1 MDKMP
6 GDDATDEQK
15 RQALAVYRKIAV
27 LRSVPCCG
35 MCGTMRHATKPFWC
49 LGMRLC
55 RHCVQANLISSL
67 ALYERCWVTF
77 ARPIQSHGSFVDA
90 VCTNVFYF
98 STRLTPN
105 QRLEFSC
112 DRIDFPGGLRTMWF
126 FWKPH
131 LAEVFNMQD
140 SFKEIVKSAF
150 QATTYMQSMKSK
162 SRAGLTQTQSNVANQ
177 LQSEVGLSRSE
188 AEDVAASIATI
199 RPDKVQKFNR
209 IVAQTA
215 AANDPSNLAKA
226 AE

>member
-1 MDKMP
+1 
-6 GDDATDEQK
+6 
-15 RQALAVYRKIAV
+15 
-27 LRSVPCCG
+27 
-35 MCGTMRHATKPFWC
+35 
-49 LGMRLC
+49 
-55 RHCVQANLISSL
+55 
-67 ALYERCWVTF
+67 
-77 ARPIQSHGSFVDA
+77 
-90 VCTNVFYF
+90 
-98 STRLTPN
+98 
-105 QRLEFSC
+105 
-112 DRIDFPGGLRTMWF
+112 
-126 FWKPH
+126 
-131 LAEVFNMQD
+131 MQD

-209 IVAQTA
+209 IVAQIA